1 MRETCK
7 FFFHSQKKNH
17 NNRKFVYNWH
27 RTVYAKKKTLTKI
40 RALDEQIGAK
50 KSREIF
56 KTKNWLNIQRKVSYC
71 LHLNL
76 TF

>member
-7 FFFHSQKKNH
+7 FFFHSQKKIIIIASLYIIGIA
-17 NNRKFVYNWH
+17 RFMQ
-27 RTVYAKKKTLTKI
+27 KKTLTKI

>member
-1 MRETCK
+1 MQV
-7 FFFHSQKKNH
+7 FFSLTKKNH

-27 RTVYAKKKTLTKI
+27 RTVYAKKTLTKI

-56 KTKNWLNIQRKVSYC
+56 QTKNWLNIQRKVSYC